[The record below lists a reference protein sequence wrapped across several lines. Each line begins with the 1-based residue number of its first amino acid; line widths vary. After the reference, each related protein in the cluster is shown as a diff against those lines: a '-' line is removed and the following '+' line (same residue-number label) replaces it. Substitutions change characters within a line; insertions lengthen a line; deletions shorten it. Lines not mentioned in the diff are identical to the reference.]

1 MSKDLYN
8 FKPEMI
14 VIFLEGSVKQKT
26 TDEQPL
32 VTAVPRVIVIKTGRV
47 LSMPPTI
54 DV

>member
-1 MSKDLYN
+1 LTLPAKLAD
-8 FKPEMI
+8 
-14 VIFLEGSVKQKT
+14 IF
-26 TDEQPL
+26 DEQPL

>member
-1 MSKDLYN
+1 
-8 FKPEMI
+8 
-14 VIFLEGSVKQKT
+14 
-26 TDEQPL
+26 L